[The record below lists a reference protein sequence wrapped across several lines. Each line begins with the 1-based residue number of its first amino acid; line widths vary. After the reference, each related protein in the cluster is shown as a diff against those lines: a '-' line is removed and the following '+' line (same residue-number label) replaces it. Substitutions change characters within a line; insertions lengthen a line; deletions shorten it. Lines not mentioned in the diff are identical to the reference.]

1 VRSITQFAG
10 LSGSSVPARL
20 LLTPDAGAMNK
31 GKRGASRVV
40 GVSLYEHETDA
51 ADRVADVLQRAGW
64 PKANRSL
71 IVREALLLLEQE
83 LAGKDDEAVFR
94 YFIERYARRLGP
106 VRSPQPAAPT
116 NRPESAAPR
125 DERAPRNLLDLSERE
140 H

>member
-1 VRSITQFAG
+1 MT
-10 LSGSSVPARL
+10 
-20 LLTPDAGAMNK
+20 K
-31 GKRGASRVV
+31 GKRASRVV
-40 GVSLYEHETDA
+40 GVSLYEHETEE
-51 ADRVADVLQRAGW
+51 ADRVADVLLRAGW

-106 VRSPQPAAPT
+106 TRSPQPATSP
-116 NRPESAAPR
+116 RPAQPVEDRPA
-125 DERAPRNLLDLSERE
+125 RNLLDLSERK

>member
-1 VRSITQFAG
+1 MTRG
-10 LSGSSVPARL
+10 R
-20 LLTPDAGAMNK
+20 
-31 GKRGASRVV
+31 RGASRVV
-40 GVSLYEHETDA
+40 GVCLYEHEADE
-51 ADRVADVLQRAGW
+51 ADRVADVLLRAGW

-106 VRSPQPAAPT
+106 VRSSQPATHA
-116 NRPESAAPR
+116 NRTESKTPG
-125 DERAPRNLLDLSERE
+125 DDTPRNLLDLSERK

>member
-1 VRSITQFAG
+1 MT
-10 LSGSSVPARL
+10 
-20 LLTPDAGAMNK
+20 K
-31 GKRGASRVV
+31 GRRGASRVV
-40 GVSLYEHETDA
+40 GVSLYEHEADA

-94 YFIERYARRLGP
+94 YFIERYARRLAP
-106 VRSPQPAAPT
+106 TRSPQPARHPDRSEPT
-116 NRPESAAPR
+116 ASVDDRPA
-125 DERAPRNLLDLSERE
+125 RNLLDLSERK

>member
-1 VRSITQFAG
+1 MT
-10 LSGSSVPARL
+10 
-20 LLTPDAGAMNK
+20 K
-31 GKRGASRVV
+31 GKRASRVV
-40 GVSLYEHETDA
+40 GVSLYEHETDE
-51 ADRVADVLQRAGW
+51 ADRVADVLLRAGW

-106 VRSPQPAAPT
+106 TRSPQPAT
-116 NRPESAAPR
+116 HSNRPEPAEPG
-125 DERAPRNLLDLSERE
+125 DDRAPRNLLDLSERK

>member
-1 VRSITQFAG
+1 MT
-10 LSGSSVPARL
+10 
-20 LLTPDAGAMNK
+20 K

-40 GVSLYEHETDA
+40 GVSLYEHEA
-51 ADRVADVLQRAGW
+51 EEADRVADVLQRAGW
-64 PKANRSL
+64 PKANRSW

-106 VRSPQPAAPT
+106 VRSPQPTAQP
-116 NRPESAAPR
+116 NRPEPAASG
-125 DERAPRNLLDLSERE
+125 DDRAPRNLLDLSERK